1 MSSENSM
8 FYSTVFFVFRNSLF
22 YNHMD
27 SDCIKVSS
35 YLLGHLKPLT
45 AVVNQ
50 KKSDALPFHQRHTEI
65 HQETRSLC
73 SGIQCGQCG
82 WSSAYSSQDSIPV
95 TNTQLKL
102 AALGYIISQSM
113 QIALIKMFVSI
124 RYPS

>member
-1 MSSENSM
+1 M

-50 KKSDALPFHQRHTEI
+50 KKVTRYLSTRGTQR
-65 HQETRSLC
+65 
-73 SGIQCGQCG
+73 
-82 WSSAYSSQDSIPV
+82 
-95 TNTQLKL
+95 
-102 AALGYIISQSM
+102 
-113 QIALIKMFVSI
+113 SI
-124 RYPS
+124 RRHGHCVQVSSVANVVGLQLTVRKIPYL